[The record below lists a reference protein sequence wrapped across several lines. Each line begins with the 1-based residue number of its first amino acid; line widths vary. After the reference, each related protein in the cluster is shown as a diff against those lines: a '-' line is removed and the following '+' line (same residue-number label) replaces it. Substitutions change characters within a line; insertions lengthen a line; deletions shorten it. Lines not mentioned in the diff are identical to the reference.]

1 MTLRKLAV
9 QLLAV
14 ILILS
19 LVTGCSLGVAST
31 TTAAPQAVTPSP
43 AATLTAT
50 PDPLLAEL
58 KAAMLSV
65 QPGDTQPIDQSEQNV
80 TENLRE
86 ASGARAALGDQAD
99 AVFLHID
106 QAKAAAVQEVL
117 TQVQGISGFTPTSAQ
132 SLALAG
138 LLNTLGVAA
147 LASMDYQ
154 VVTPVLSLGLLAG
167 ASFAMDN
174 APRDANGN
182 TSVPP
187 IEIVTTTKDDVA
199 IYISFA
205 PRMMGSRMEGK
216 VEMILTVTTPVF
228 YEETTKGTLSV
239 ELCPDAQ
246 GNVPVSFSFTSGSNA
261 GGGGMQSAA
270 NTQATGHVDDEAKL
284 DSYDLQSTSS
294 LAAQPGLNN
303 PNGSPNQFVETS
315 FTVHGST
322 SDPDSTTIG
331 DLNFPRYSS
340 QVQMNFAENTVKLMA
355 VLNMMMT
362 HLALMMAE
370 LQWTGGYCLEVQV
383 PEVGPDVKLVQPNS
397 ETPFTAHVR
406 HKFEGVELPLPV
418 TATLASGQVAV
429 APAGSKVPA
438 PAAFTYTAPATS
450 GQDATIKLETRSKR
464 GAAELELKFS
474 IQRLNYQLEFDSN
487 IVSNTFLGGSKGP
500 INVTQHVHTIVDLV
514 WSEQDQAYSGQSEL
528 EYVLFDVPPIIGLE
542 GDGGSFTPCPNKTTA
557 SGGTFRVLK
566 LEGLMDAASPQPG
579 QTSVSNLAVTLD
591 PGTTLESIIP
601 VCPPPAVAPPGF
613 SIPLTTW
620 PQNFLTMHSLET
632 QMGRTP
638 FIIKDW
644 VAGSG
649 NILAVKTY
657 SVTKSFTE
665 FIKITEN
672 TTLTLHQH

>member
-464 GAAELELKFS
+464 GAAKLDRIFTTGVPIWTGEGTYSKFGQQSGMEVKYAYTFS
-474 IQRLNYQLEFDSN
+474 ITFNTLPGGTITGTGTLKMVDWSQQGQGMVCTDS
-487 IVSNTFLGGSKGP
+487 
-500 INVTQHVHTIVDLV
+500 TIA
-514 WSEQDQAYSGQSEL
+514 SL
-528 EYVLFDVPPIIGLE
+528 EYPPMQVTGT
-542 GDGGSFTPCPNKTTA
+542 FTPATA
-557 SGGTFRVLK
+557 G
-566 LEGLMDAASPQPG
+566 QPG
-579 QTSVSNLAVTLD
+579 KFHLIIESQSSTNTRYWECSYQGVMVNKSPPFTDLGPVMDFDIDATGGAQSTGTKDLSGFGMSTGSANWTLQ
-591 PGTTLESIIP
+591 IHQ
-601 VCPPPAVAPPGF
+601 PAVP
-613 SIPLTTW
+613 
-620 PQNFLTMHSLET
+620 
-632 QMGRTP
+632 
-638 FIIKDW
+638 
-644 VAGSG
+644 
-649 NILAVKTY
+649 
-657 SVTKSFTE
+657 
-665 FIKITEN
+665 
-672 TTLTLHQH
+672 

>member
-43 AATLTAT
+43 AA

-464 GAAELELKFS
+464 GAAELDRIFTTGVPIWTGEGTYSKFGQQSGMEVKYAYTFS
-474 IQRLNYQLEFDSN
+474 ITFNTLPGGTITGTGTLKMVDWSQQGQGMVCTDS
-487 IVSNTFLGGSKGP
+487 
-500 INVTQHVHTIVDLV
+500 TIA
-514 WSEQDQAYSGQSEL
+514 SL
-528 EYVLFDVPPIIGLE
+528 EYPPMQVTGT
-542 GDGGSFTPCPNKTTA
+542 FTPATA
-557 SGGTFRVLK
+557 G
-566 LEGLMDAASPQPG
+566 QPG
-579 QTSVSNLAVTLD
+579 KFHLIIESQSSTNTRYWECSYQGVMVNKSPPFTDLGPVMDFDIDATGGAQSTGTKDLSGFGMSTGSANWTLQ
-591 PGTTLESIIP
+591 IHQ
-601 VCPPPAVAPPGF
+601 PAVP
-613 SIPLTTW
+613 
-620 PQNFLTMHSLET
+620 
-632 QMGRTP
+632 
-638 FIIKDW
+638 
-644 VAGSG
+644 
-649 NILAVKTY
+649 
-657 SVTKSFTE
+657 
-665 FIKITEN
+665 
-672 TTLTLHQH
+672 